1 MLLYKNF
8 YYMVFTRHSDG
19 KIWSSIFKQDSVKLK
34 LHYEINLILSNS
46 FFVSDLFDRL
56 QPMTIFKT

>member
-1 MLLYKNF
+1 
-8 YYMVFTRHSDG
+8 MVFTRHSDG